1 MDTEKTPHQVSVKS
15 IMLHQ
20 SLIFSCRCLAHVIHL
35 ATRALISTYS
45 KAPYY
50 DPGQLDIGSPVE
62 SRHRDEVGLVRAIAV
77 KERSSAQRK
86 QLFKDIQSRPPNP
99 SPAVSQLLLDM
110 PVRWSSTYVML
121 DRAEKK
127 RPYIDTFVY
136 ELGLRES
143 NLTKRAKID
152 ALKLSNDEWDRVKLF
167 TSLLAVRYWFVCLQC
182 D

>member
-1 MDTEKTPHQVSVKS
+1 
-15 IMLHQ
+15 MLCRVAN
-20 SLIFSCRCLAHVIHL
+20 IPITRCLAHVIHL

-50 DPGQLDIGSPVE
+50 DPGQPHILGPAQS
-62 SRHRDEVGLVRAIAV
+62 SHRDEVDLIRAIVV

-99 SPAVSQLLLDM
+99 SPVVSQLLLDM

-127 RPYIDTFVY
+127 RQYVDTFIY

-143 NLTKRAKID
+143 NLSKRAKID
-152 ALKLSNDEWDRVKLF
+152 DLKLSSDEWNRVKLF
-167 TSLLAVRYWFVCLQC
+167 TSLLAVRY
-182 D
+182 